1 MLKNGLVGVVL
12 GILISSFLISCGV
25 PVIEEFHLGI
35 DEATADTADT
45 AGGYAFDFFGRI
57 PLVGEKNQTRM
68 VSNLKLLK
76 LQLLSSDKSGYYET
90 AS

>member
-35 DEATADTADT
+35 DEATADT